1 MKVFKLW
8 FSLLLI
14 LCIHSLMYIWA
25 ISERK
30 ELGCQNWKWVA
41 KHGEIFGTY
50 LECWV
55 EFKYPITIATE
66 LEQKGVHT
74 FWVGPNPPPPPP
86 APRGAC
92 LGVEPHL
99 PPEPYDFGKD
109 GWETYYSYYY
119 TIF

>member
-50 LECWV
+50 LESYV
-55 EFKYPITIATE
+55 EFQYPRTITAE